1 MFVNACARQVF
12 VVICRVAGLENGSCL
27 GYLLSLSL
35 VEWND
40 NASQATTKCL
50 QMMLFVTKPMVL
62 GGCHG
67 RMKLI
72 GNFNFNFNFNLNLR
86 RLIFH

>member
-1 MFVNACARQVF
+1 MFVNACAHQVF
-12 VVICRVAGLENGSCL
+12 VVIYSVAGLENGSCL

-40 NASQATTKCL
+40 NAYQATRCL
-50 QMMLFVTKPMVL
+50 QLMLFVMKPLVL

-72 GNFNFNFNFNLNLR
+72 GNFNFNLNLR
-86 RLIFH
+86 RLISL

>member
-1 MFVNACARQVF
+1 MFVNACAHQVF

-27 GYLLSLSL
+27 GYLLSMSL

-40 NASQATTKCL
+40 NASQATKCL
-50 QMMLFVTKPMVL
+50 QLMLFVTKPMVL

-72 GNFNFNFNFNLNLR
+72 GNFNFNLNLR